1 MRSLIVA
8 ATLVATTLASA
19 IVATPAR
26 AQQNE
31 DNSFKWSGDIQ
42 SGHRL
47 YAHNLNGS
55 IKVEAGTG
63 SKLDVTARKHWR
75 RGNPEDVKIVVT
87 QVGTN
92 KGDVVVCAL
101 WKGQNSCDEDGY
113 HGRKDNDNGW
123 WGDKND
129 VSIEITIKVPAGVNI
144 EASSVNGS
152 VDVDGATAEVIAK
165 SVNGQVSAY
174 STGSVKASTV
184 NGGLRVRT
192 GAITSRT
199 EFSSVNGSITLDI
212 PADSNLDLE
221 MKTVNGSLDSDFPL
235 QVQGRINPKSI
246 RASIGKGGP
255 TLKLSTVNG
264 SIRLRKA

>member
-8 ATLVATTLASA
+8 ATLVASTL
-19 IVATPAR
+19 VATPAG
-26 AQQNE
+26 AQEKE
-31 DNSFKWSGDIQ
+31 DNSFKWSGDMK
-42 SGHRL
+42 SGSRL

-55 IKVEAGTG
+55 LKVGPGTG
-63 SKLDVTARKHWR
+63 SKIEVTARKQWR
-75 RGNPEDVKIVVT
+75 RGNPDDVKIIVT
-87 QVGTN
+87 QVGSN
-92 KGDVVVCAL
+92 KGDLVVCAL
-101 WKGQNSCDEDGY
+101 WKGQSSCDEDGY
-113 HGRKDNDNGW
+113 HGRKDSDNNW

-129 VSIEITIKVPAGVNI
+129 VSVEITIKVPAGVNI

-165 SVNGQVSAY
+165 SVNGQVSAN

-235 QVQGRINPKSI
+235 QVQGRINPKSL

>member
-8 ATLVATTLASA
+8 ATLVASTL
-19 IVATPAR
+19 VATPAG
-26 AQQNE
+26 AQEKE
-31 DNSFKWSGDIQ
+31 DNSFKWSGDMK
-42 SGHRL
+42 SGSRL

-55 IKVEAGTG
+55 IKMEAGTG
-63 SKLDVTARKHWR
+63 SKLELTTRKHWR
-75 RGNPEDVKIVVT
+75 RGNPDDVKIIVT
-87 QVGTN
+87 QVGSN
-92 KGDVVVCAL
+92 KGDLVICAL

-123 WGDKND
+123 WGDRSD
-129 VSIEITIKVPAGVNI
+129 VSVDLTIKVPAGVNI
-144 EASSVNGS
+144 EASSVNGG

-165 SVNGQVSAY
+165 SVNGGVSAY
-174 STGSVKASTV
+174 STGPVKASSV
-184 NGGLRVRT
+184 NGGVRART

-199 EFSSVNGSITLDI
+199 EFSSVNGSITLEI

-221 MKTVNGSLDSDFPL
+221 MRTVNGSLDSDFPL

-255 TLKLSTVNG
+255 ALKLSTVNG

>member
-8 ATLVATTLASA
+8 ATLLATTL
-19 IVATPAR
+19 IAR
-26 AQQNE
+26 PTHAQEKE

-47 YAHNLNGS
+47 YARNLNGS
-55 IKVEAGTG
+55 IKVEAGSG
-63 SKLDVTARKHWR
+63 SKLDITARKHWR
-75 RGNPEDVKIVVT
+75 RGNPDDVKIVVT
-87 QVGTN
+87 QVGAN

-101 WKGQNSCDEDGY
+101 WKGQSSCDEDGY

-129 VSIEITIKVPAGVNI
+129 VSVEIIVKVPAGVNI
-144 EASSVNGS
+144 EATSVNGS

-165 SVNGQVSAY
+165 SVNGGVSAY
-174 STGSVKASTV
+174 STGPVKASSV
-184 NGGLRVRT
+184 NGGVRART
-192 GAITSRT
+192 GAITQRT
-199 EFSSVNGSITLDI
+199 EFSSVNGSITLEI
-212 PADSNLDLE
+212 PSDSNLDLE

-246 RASIGKGGP
+246 RASIGKGGA

>member
-1 MRSLIVA
+1 MRALMFA
-8 ATLVATTLASA
+8 AALTAGTLVAS
-19 IVATPAR
+19 PAR
-26 AQQNE
+26 AQDRE

-42 SGHRL
+42 SGRRV

-55 IKVEAGTG
+55 ISIVAGTG
-63 SKLDVTARKHWR
+63 NKLEVVGIKHWR
-75 RGNPEDVKIVVT
+75 RGNPDDVKIIVT
-87 QVGTN
+87 QVGSSR
-92 KGDVVVCAL
+92 GDVVICVL

-113 HGRKDNDNGW
+113 HGRYDRDDDGW
-123 WGDKND
+123 WGNKND
-129 VSIEITIKVPAGVNI
+129 VSVELRIKLPAGVNV
-144 EASSVNGS
+144 EATSVNGS

-174 STGSVKASTV
+174 STGPVSASTV
-184 NGGLRVRT
+184 NGGLRIRT

-199 EFSSVNGSITLDI
+199 EYKSVNGSITLDI
-212 PADSNLDLE
+212 PAETNADLE
-221 MKTVNGSLDSDFPL
+221 MRTVNGSLDSDFPL

-255 TLKLSTVNG
+255 TLKISTVNG